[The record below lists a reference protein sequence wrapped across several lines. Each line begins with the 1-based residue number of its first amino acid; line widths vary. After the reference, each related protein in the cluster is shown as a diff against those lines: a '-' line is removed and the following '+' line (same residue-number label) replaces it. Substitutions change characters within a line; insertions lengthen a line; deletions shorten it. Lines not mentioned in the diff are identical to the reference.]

1 MPSLLDRQLS
11 LLDYLTSRDAIFGGR
26 ADVPLC
32 PALQG
37 MDQGLLRLEA
47 CFSHEKR
54 MEKVTAVFPRTFE
67 LLASDHDTI
76 VRDFVAACPPVDITR
91 LENARQFHDFLR
103 ARWRR
108 EPAKPPHLPDVAAC
122 EFAFALARVAA
133 GEDEGAGGNLGEI
146 RRHPGAVLLRCAY
159 NVRPIFE
166 SGSVEMALLKHD
178 TLLAI
183 ATPPGAEHPRIFEL
197 PPAVFD
203 VLGALT
209 DWTDR
214 STLGATPELDAF
226 ITELAEHGLLEVQ
239 Q

>member
-11 LLDYLTSRDAIFGGR
+11 LLEYLTSRDAIFGGK
-26 ADVPLC
+26 ADVPLG
-32 PALQG
+32 PVLQG

-67 LLASDHDTI
+67 LLASDQDAV
-76 VRDFVAACPPVDITR
+76 VRDFVAVCPPVDITR

-108 EPAKPPHLPDVAAC
+108 EGAKPPHLPDVAAC

-133 GEDEGAGGNLGEI
+133 DEGEAAGGNPGDI
-146 RRHPGAVLLRCAY
+146 RRHPGAILLRCAY

-166 SGSVEMALLKHD
+166 SGSIDMALLKRD
-178 TLLAI
+178 TLIAV

-197 PPAVFD
+197 APAVFD

-214 STLGATPELDAF
+214 STLGAAKELDAF
-226 ITELAEHGLLEVQ
+226 VAELSEHGLLEVHR
-239 Q
+239 